1 MSLRLILMET
11 KAEYDPNTQERVAF
25 RARCE
30 RLAAQHLAATVD
42 LRVVDLDARQLD
54 EPVVIETREDQPAA

>member
-11 KAEYDPNTQERVAF
+11 KAEYDVNTQERVAF

-30 RLAAQHLAATVD
+30 HLAAQFLSATVD
-42 LRVVDLDARQLD
+42 VRVVEVD
-54 EPVVIETREDQPAA
+54 ELEEQNAVVEDRAGVPAA